1 MLSLTPVHMQFLTP
15 SGPIT
20 GLNSAA
26 WETCPATH
34 TPPSAPWT
42 GTKRTVM
49 GGSPESPPQSL
60 FLSPETSSSSASCVE
75 LAGSTEKMGH
85 HSLPSW
91 RTRHLL
97 PHYERTPPNPSPPEL
112 IHSESNSSSSY
123 SAVTTTQV
131 YVQVST
137 LGHRTPRT
145 SQSRDSSHPCRP
157 AILDQLCCIPWLHRY
172 KPEGWGP
179 GLHEADFLEGRHNK
193 PVNRYKTPWW
203 LRQ

>member
-15 SGPIT
+15 SGPT
-20 GLNSAA
+20 TELNSAA

-42 GTKRTVM
+42 GTNRTVM
-49 GGSPESPPQSL
+49 GGSPESPSQSL
-60 FLSPETSSSSASCVE
+60 FLSPETVAPPPLLAWSWPGAQRRWGTTASPPGE
-75 LAGSTEKMGH
+75 LATFSHIMKGH
-85 HSLPSW
+85 HPI
-91 RTRHLL
+91 
-97 PHYERTPPNPSPPEL
+97 PSPPEL

-123 SAVTTTQV
+123 SAVTTKQV

-145 SQSRDSSHPCRP
+145 SQSRDSSRPCGP

-179 GLHEADFLEGRHNK
+179 GLHEADFLEGDIIN
-193 PVNRYKTPWW
+193 
-203 LRQ
+203 L